1 MARKLTLGGKGP
13 QSGNKV
19 SHSQRKTRRKWMPNI
34 QTKMLYSTVL
44 ERSIRVTITTQTLRT
59 VDKAGGI
66 DRYLKRI
73 EPEKLNA
80 TMRRLQKEI
89 IAREEHNVAEE
100 VAA

>member
-1 MARKLTLGGKGP
+1 MARKLTLGGKAP

-19 SHSQRKTRRKWMPNI
+19 SHSQRKTKRKWMPNI
-34 QTKMLYSTVL
+34 QTKMLFSTVL
-44 ERSIRVTITTQTLRT
+44 NRSIRVTITTRTLRS

-66 DRYLKRI
+66 DRYLKLI

-89 IAREEHNVAEE
+89 IAREQQDT
-100 VAA
+100 AAAA